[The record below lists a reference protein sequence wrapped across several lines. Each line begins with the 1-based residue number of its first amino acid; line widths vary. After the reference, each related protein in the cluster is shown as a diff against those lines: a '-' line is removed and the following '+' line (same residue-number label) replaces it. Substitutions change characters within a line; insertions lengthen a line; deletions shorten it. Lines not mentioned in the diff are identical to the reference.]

1 MKNQFKLL
9 TLGTLGLLAASCSN
23 KVTMPEPGVP
33 VFGQFTY
40 TGKDAVYE
48 KIHST
53 KANSIIRY
61 YRAAILTPV
70 SAKRYRLL
78 PGMLF
83 FCHQPRSAHFPLHRF
98 GQLEADWT
106 CARPSLT
113 TQSRRFRYQRRHLRP
128 HHTIQSLQRYLLY
141 DYDPILRRYG
151 KHDCK
156 D

>member
-53 KANSIIRY
+53 KANSTIRY

-70 SAKRYRLL
+70 SAKKVPTITWYALLL
-78 PGMLF
+78 PSTPECPFSTPPIWSTG
-83 FCHQPRSAHFPLHRF
+83 
-98 GQLEADWT
+98 
-106 CARPSLT
+106 
-113 TQSRRFRYQRRHLRP
+113 SRLDMCSTVP
-128 HHTIQSLQRYLLY
+128 HNS
-141 DYDPILRRYG
+141 
-151 KHDCK
+151 K
-156 D
+156 